1 MKQFKIL
8 FASLAVL
15 LFISAVPDKRTTIF
29 VIGDSTA
36 ANKDTTGG
44 KKERGWAMMLQQ
56 CFDANN
62 IVVDNHAVNGRS
74 SKSFIGEGRWD
85 KVLKK
90 IKPGDYVIIQFG
102 HNDEKAQPDRHT
114 DPGSTFDANL
124 EKYITE
130 TRQRGGTPIL
140 MNCVVRRNFF
150 VEAPQIADD
159 EQLRTSTFKDGVKM
173 IEGDKL
179 IDTHGLYKEAPKA
192 VARRMNC
199 IFVDANRITHDLE
212 QGLGREAS
220 KQLHMWFLPGTEPSE
235 PKGKQDNTHYN
246 ILGATT
252 VANLLADAICN
263 EVPALK
269 PYRKLSDYKNPQL
282 SAAKRADDLL
292 SLLTL
297 EEKVSLMMDMS
308 PAIPRLGI
316 PQFQWWNEALHGIGR
331 NGFATVFPITMAM
344 AASWDDALLHRVFTA
359 VSDEA
364 RVKAQQAKCSGDI
377 KRYQSLSFWTP
388 NINIFRD
395 PRWGR
400 GQETYGED
408 PYLTGKMGLAV
419 VRGLQGVG
427 YNGEDLGVSPYRK
440 LLACAKH
447 FAVHSGPEWNRHT
460 FNIED
465 LPERDLWETYLP
477 AFKALVQEGKVAEVM
492 CAYQRIDGQACCAQT
507 RYEQQILR
515 DEWGFDGLITSDCG
529 AIRDFLPRWHNVA
542 NDGAEASAKAV
553 LAGTDVECGS
563 EYKHLPEAVR
573 RGDIK
578 EADLDRSLRRLLIAR
593 FELGDMDPDEL
604 NPWTQIPES
613 VVASDAHKQLA
624 LDMARKSIVLLQ
636 NRNNVL
642 PLAKSSK
649 IAVLGANAIDS
660 VMMWGNY
667 SGFATRTV
675 TALEGIQ
682 QLAPQTRFINGC
694 GLTRNEVFES
704 RFGQLRAPLGP
715 KGMQVAY
722 FNNTEMQGMPVT
734 TVHLTSPIML
744 SNGGNTVFAPGVNLE
759 HFSARLDATFIP
771 EKDETVI
778 FNIAGDDKVRLIV
791 NGDTLVNIWK
801 VRNRI
806 QTAQQEMT
814 VKAHQHY
821 RIQIDYVQ
829 ESDYATL
836 AFDIQHKVAP
846 THQQLL
852 AQIGDAET
860 VVFVGGISPK
870 LEGEEMRVNEEGFKG
885 GDRTSI
891 ELPKAQRE
899 TLAMLHKA
907 GKRVI
912 FVNCS
917 GSAIALVPEL
927 ESCDAIVQAWYGGE
941 LGGQALA
948 EVLFGDYNPSG
959 KLPITFY
966 RNTDQLPDF
975 LDYTMK
981 NRTYRY
987 FTGEALFPFGF
998 GLSYTTFNIGKPIYK
1013 NGKLQVSVKHAGQ
1026 KDGLETVQVYIR
1038 SLADNQG
1045 PLKTLRAYQQVEL
1058 AAGQSKT
1065 ISIALPPKSFEL
1077 WDAKTNTMRVVP
1089 GKYEVMVGSSSA
1101 DKDLKKIVVDIK

>member
-8 FASLAVL
+8 FASLAIL

-297 EEKVSLMMDMS
+297 EEKVSLMMDTS

-364 RVKAQQAKCSGDI
+364 RVKAQQAKRSGDI

-529 AIRDFLPRWHNVA
+529 AIRDFLPRWHHVA

-593 FELGDMDPDEL
+593 FELGDFDSDEL
-604 NPWTQIPES
+604 NPWTQISES

-806 QTAQQEMT
+806 QTAQQEMA
-814 VKAHQHY
+814 VKARQHY

-1013 NGKLQVSVKHAGQ
+1013 NGKLQVSVKNTGQ

-1038 SLADNQG
+1038 SLADKQG

-1065 ISIALPPKSFEL
+1065 ISIALPRKSFEL

-1089 GKYEVMVGSSSA
+1089 GKYEVMVGSSST